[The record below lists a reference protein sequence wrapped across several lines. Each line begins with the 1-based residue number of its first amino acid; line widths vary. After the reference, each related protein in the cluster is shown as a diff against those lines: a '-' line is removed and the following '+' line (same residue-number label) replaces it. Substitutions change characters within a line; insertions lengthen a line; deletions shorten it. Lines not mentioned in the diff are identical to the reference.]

1 MSQKENF
8 KVVRPHLGDKWY
20 DKGDTRSAR
29 RDTVKHLVKS
39 GTLAEP
45 DDDATD
51 DEADSENKA
60 TGAVETKPAPS
71 SVKSKDQAAA
81 KK

>member
-8 KVVRPHLGDKWY
+8 EVVRPHLGDKWY
-20 DKGDTRSAR
+20 DKGDKRAAR
-29 RDTVKHLVKS
+29 RDTVKHLLKS
-39 GTLAEP
+39 GTLAELG
-45 DDDATD
+45 DDATD
-51 DEADSENKA
+51 DETENKA
-60 TGAVETKPAPS
+60 TGAAETKPAPS